1 MEQFENDTV
10 NQAVDKAGYN
20 HVFNMLQAQPVGSG
34 QQYLGENISEIYGH
48 LQIPLT
54 VF

>member
-20 HVFNMLQAQPVGSG
+20 HVFNMLQAKAVGSG
-34 QQYLGENISEIYGH
+34 QGYLREYIGGINGH
-48 LQIPLT
+48 LQIPLA